1 MNEDKQSKLLKL
13 TEETIER
20 TIKDGLTTANLDI
33 VYKLAKIKHM
43 EKEDENMYGNYSGR
57 GPGHGSYGN
66 YNEGNYGEYNERYN
80 DYGRRGVD
88 SKYRGYGH
96 LDRMYNEYGNYS
108 YGRERYGA
116 NEDTKKSLE
125 YMLRS
130 MEDFARMLKE
140 EAQSQEEVQMIKQT
154 AQRIAQM

>member
-1 MNEDKQSKLLKL
+1 MHEKLEKKTEDSINKILD
-13 TEETIER
+13 EGI
-20 TIKDGLTTANLDI
+20 TTNNLDHL
-33 VYKLAKIKHM
+33 YKLAKINHIA
-43 EKEDENMYGNYSGR
+43 KEEESMNYGNYRDYNGR
-57 GPGHGSYGN
+57 GPGHGSYGE
-66 YNEGNYGEYNERYN
+66 YNRGYGEYN
-80 DYGRRGVD
+80 DGYGRRGVD

-140 EAQSQEEVQMIKQT
+140 EAQSQEEVNMIKQT

>member
-1 MNEDKQSKLLKL
+1 MKEKLIETTEKYIKQIIEEDLTTESLDNLYKL
-13 TEETIER
+13 T
-20 TIKDGLTTANLDI
+20 
-33 VYKLAKIKHM
+33 KINCMVK
-43 EKEDENMYGNYSGR
+43 KGENNMNYNDYGNYRDYDGR
-57 GPGHGSYGN
+57 GPGHGSYGR
-66 YNEGNYGEYNERYN
+66 YDGYREYN
-80 DYGRRGVD
+80 DGYGRRGVD

-116 NEDTKKSLE
+116 NEDTKRSLE

>member
-1 MNEDKQSKLLKL
+1 MHEKLEKK
-13 TEETIER
+13 TEESINKILDEG
-20 TIKDGLTTANLDI
+20 ITTANLDHL
-33 VYKLAKIKHM
+33 YKLTDIYKDAKEVESM
-43 EKEDENMYGNYSGR
+43 NYNEYGNYRDYSGR
-57 GPGHGSYGN
+57 GPGHGSYGE
-66 YNEGNYGEYNERYN
+66 YNRGYGEYN
-80 DYGRRGVD
+80 DGYGRRGVD

-140 EAQSQEEVQMIKQT
+140 EAQSQEEVNMIKQT